1 MVRAPPCHG
10 GSCEFESRQSRFQK
24 TLIII
29 LFILL
34 LKFFYSPCIFSNA
47 NPNERPNNV
56 IKKDVVAALIISALA
71 NGKIFEIN
79 SIFFK
84 SFKFYK
90 VFMFKNHFV
99 PKQLRLMKM

>member
-1 MVRAPPCHG
+1 
-10 GSCEFESRQSRFQK
+10 
-24 TLIII
+24 
-29 LFILL
+29 
-34 LKFFYSPCIFSNA
+34 
-47 NPNERPNNV
+47 
-56 IKKDVVAALIISALA
+56 LA
-71 NGKIFEIN
+71 NGKILTIN